1 MKLQRD
7 SVSDRNDR
15 KQQQFLIIQNE
26 ACNDAAQRLD
36 LATPLAVSEIRSVRR
51 NNFATRSSS
60 FDEQRCGRSLSW
72 LRLNKWPSNGPK
84 RPTRGSIMEHEAGTG
99 GVEYE
104 KVGAEYFAQR
114 TLRKYAGVFS
124 LWALGVGAVI
134 SGHYSGWNFG
144 LGVGGFGGFL
154 IAAIIIGIMYLCLC
168 YCLAEMSP
176 ALPHTGAAY
185 SFARSAMG
193 PWGGYLTGVAENIEY
208 VITPAVI
215 VFFIGSYMSGIFP
228 STAEY
233 QWVWW
238 VIGYAVFLTLNLLGV
253 EVSFKVSVIVTLLA
267 LAVLAIYWI
276 SAVPHFDFNRWALNI
291 GVDPATGGTI
301 ELPEG
306 NGPFMP
312 LGWYGVLAALPFAVW
327 LFLAIEQL
335 PLAAEES
342 HDPKRDMPRGLL
354 LGFLTL
360 AISATLITFL
370 NAGIGVQNADGT
382 AHGAFYLGG
391 SAEPLLDGFRVTIP
405 GLAEFLAICALVGLI
420 ASFHTIIYAMGRQ
433 VYSLSRAGYFP
444 RGLSVTH
451 GTHQVPHKA
460 LLIGAIVGFVVMMV
474 IFFVREDSGAIIG
487 GTLLNMAVF
496 GAMISYFMQGLSFV
510 VLRKRLPHIPRPYV
524 SPLGEAGG
532 YIVMVISAVTL
543 IMQLQDPVYRNGV
556 YFAAAWYAICIV
568 YFAAVGRHKLV
579 YSPEE
584 EFATKERQKAVMT
597 KASA

>member
-1 MKLQRD
+1 
-7 SVSDRNDR
+7 
-15 KQQQFLIIQNE
+15 
-26 ACNDAAQRLD
+26 
-36 LATPLAVSEIRSVRR
+36 
-51 NNFATRSSS
+51 
-60 FDEQRCGRSLSW
+60 
-72 LRLNKWPSNGPK
+72 
-84 RPTRGSIMEHEAGTG
+84 MEHEAGTG

-154 IAAIIIGIMYLCLC
+154 IAAVVIGIMYLCLC

-238 VIGYAVFLTLNLLGV
+238 IVGYVIFLGLNLLGV
-253 EVSFKVSVIVTLLA
+253 ELSFKVSVIVTLLA

-276 SAVPHFDFNRWALNI
+276 SAIPHFDFNRWALNI
-291 GVDPATGGTI
+291 GVDPATGTTV

-306 NGPFMP
+306 NGSFMP
-312 LGWYGVLAALPFAVW
+312 LGWAGVLAALPFAVW

-335 PLAAEES
+335 PLAAEEL
-342 HDPKRDMPRGLL
+342 HDPKRDMPKGLL
-354 LGFLTL
+354 SGFVTL

-405 GLAEFLAICALVGLI
+405 ELAEFLAICALVGLI

-451 GTHQVPHKA
+451 GKHQVPHQA
-460 LLIGAIVGFVVMMV
+460 LVIGAIVGFVVMIV
-474 IFFVREDSGAIIG
+474 IYFVREDSGAIIG

-532 YIVMVISAVTL
+532 YVVMAISAVTL
-543 IMQLQDPVYRNGV
+543 FMQLQDPVYRNGV

-568 YFAAVGRHKLV
+568 YFAVIGRHKLV

-584 EFATKERQKAVMT
+584 EFATKERQKAVMA